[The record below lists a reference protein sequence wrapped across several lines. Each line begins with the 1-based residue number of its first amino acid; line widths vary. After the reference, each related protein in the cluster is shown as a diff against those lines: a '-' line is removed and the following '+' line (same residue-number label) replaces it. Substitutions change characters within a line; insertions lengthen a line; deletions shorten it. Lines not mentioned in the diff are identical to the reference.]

1 MHKVDILARVLRMKR
16 DLGPISNDY
25 KKGVDDTL
33 NRVLDM
39 INEYS
44 QWTTLIGAGQ
54 TIVFL

>member
-1 MHKVDILARVLRMKR
+1 MPRGIMHKVDILARVLRMKK
-16 DLGPISNDY
+16 DLGPIHSHSNDY

-44 QWTTLIGAGQ
+44 Q
-54 TIVFL
+54 